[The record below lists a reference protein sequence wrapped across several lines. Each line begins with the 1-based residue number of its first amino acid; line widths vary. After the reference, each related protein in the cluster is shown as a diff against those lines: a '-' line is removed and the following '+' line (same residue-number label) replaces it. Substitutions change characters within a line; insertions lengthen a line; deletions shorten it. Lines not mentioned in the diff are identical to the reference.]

1 MKESHRMKKEKI
13 KNTLLYLYGLLQ
25 KECSCKTWS
34 KVVLAAVAAV
44 IGGAALIAFVVDPL
58 YRYRMPFFYKT
69 VYHEIYATAP
79 ALLKHEKFDLFMI
92 GTSMT
97 RNFFLEDIDKT
108 LNCRSLKFAASGGTM
123 IDLKKMVD
131 TAIKIKG
138 KDLKKIVFSLDIYPL
153 NKTKAH
159 YKQFDYMY
167 TDNHAQDYRYLFSRQ
182 TFSTIFYL
190 IKRQL
195 RPSGK
200 RKYQA
205 DRNRMFSTEY
215 DGKPYGLEAVM
226 SDARSNAET
235 HHTQTPYNKE
245 AHQKNLRDELL
256 AMFDNNPDVDFTVY
270 LAPYHIYTYCQSE
283 QFNEADALI
292 KQRTQ
297 VMLEL
302 LKRPNVKLHDFQAD
316 DTLVLCHDYFS
327 DVQHFSNTAAK
338 EILKDL
344 KSGRRKITTKEQV
357 LANEK
362 ELRALIAEK
371 MPEYHAHMKQFKEK

>member
-13 KNTLLYLYGLLQ
+13 PNTLLYIYGLLQ

-34 KVVLAAVAAV
+34 KIVIAAVAAV

-97 RNFFLEDIDKT
+97 RNFFIEDIDKT

-131 TAIKIKG
+131 TAIEIKG
-138 KDLKKIVFSLDIYPL
+138 KNLKRIVFSLDIYPL
-153 NKTKAH
+153 NKTKPH

-167 TDNHAQDYRYLFSRQ
+167 TESHAQDYRYLFSRQ
-182 TFSTIFYL
+182 TFSTILYL

-215 DGKPYGLEAVM
+215 DGKPYGLQAVM
-226 SDARSNAET
+226 SDARSNARS

-256 AMFDNNPDVDFTVY
+256 PMFDNNPDVDFTVY

-302 LKRPNVKLHDFQAD
+302 LKRSNVKLHDFQAD
-316 DTLVLCHDYFS
+316 DSIVLCHDYFS
-327 DVQHFSNTAAK
+327 DVQHFSREAAQ
-338 EILKDL
+338 IVLKKL
-344 KSGRRKITTKEQV
+344 VSGSNRITTPEEV
-357 LANEK
+357 HANEK
-362 ELRALIAEK
+362 KLRELIK
-371 MPEYHAHMKQFKEK
+371 TNMPVYYKHLKEIK

>member
-1 MKESHRMKKEKI
+1 MKKEKI
-13 KNTLLYLYGLLQ
+13 KNTLLSLYGLLQ
-25 KECSCKTWS
+25 KECSYKTWS

-131 TAIKIKG
+131 TALLHKG
-138 KDLKKIVFSLDIYPL
+138 KNLKRIVFSLDIYPL

-167 TDNHAQDYRYLFSRQ
+167 SDSHAQDYRYLFSRQ

-190 IKRQL
+190 VKRKF
-195 RPSGK
+195 RPSRK

-205 DRNRMFSTEY
+205 DRNRMFATEY
-215 DGKPYGLEAVM
+215 EGKRHGLKVVM
-226 SDARSNAET
+226 EDARANAEE
-235 HHTQTPYNKE
+235 HHTQTPFNPQ
-245 AHQKNLRDELL
+245 AHQKNLRDKLL
-256 AMFDNNPDVDFTVY
+256 PIFDDNPHVDFTVY

-316 DTLVLCHDYFS
+316 SSIVTCHDYFS
-327 DVQHFSNTAAK
+327 DVQHFNREAAQVVLKKLVSGSN
-338 EILKDL
+338 
-344 KSGRRKITTKEQV
+344 RITTPEGV
-357 LANEK
+357 HANEK
-362 ELRALIAEK
+362 KLRALTKAN
-371 MPEYHAHMKQFKEK
+371 MPVYYKHLKEIK

>member
-1 MKESHRMKKEKI
+1 MKTEKI
-13 KNTLLYLYGLLQ
+13 KKIISYLSELFLR
-25 KECSCKTWS
+25 ECSCKIWS
-34 KVVLAAVAAV
+34 LIVIISVAAV
-44 IGGAALIAFVVDPL
+44 IGGAALIAFTVDPL

-97 RNFFLEDIDKT
+97 RNFFLEDIDKAF
-108 LNCRSLKFAASGGTM
+108 NCRSLKFAASGGTA

-131 TAIKIKG
+131 TALEVKG
-138 KDLKKIVFSLDIYPL
+138 KNLKRIVFSLDIYPL
-153 NKTKAH
+153 NKTEPH

-167 TDNHAQDYRYLFSRQ
+167 SQSHAQDYRYLFSRQ

-190 IKRQL
+190 LKRQL

-215 DGKPYGLEAVM
+215 DGKPYGLKAVM
-226 SDARSNAET
+226 KDARYNAKT
-235 HHTQTPYNKE
+235 HHTQTPYNPE
-245 AHQKNLRDELL
+245 AHKKNLRDELL
-256 AMFDNNPDVDFTVY
+256 MMFDSNPEVDFTVY

-283 QFNEADALI
+283 QFKEADALI

-302 LKRPNVKLHDFQAD
+302 LKRPNVKLYDFQAD
-316 DTLVLCHDYFS
+316 ESIVTCHDYFS
-327 DVQHFSNTAAK
+327 DVQHFSREAAQ
-338 EILKDL
+338 IVLN
-344 KSGRRKITTKEQV
+344 KIVSNRNRISTPSEV
-357 LANEK
+357 HANEK
-362 ELRALIAEK
+362 KLRQLIWEN
-371 MPEYHAHMKQFKEK
+371 MPVYYKHLKEIQ

>member
-1 MKESHRMKKEKI
+1 MKTEKI
-13 KNTLLYLYGLLQ
+13 KKIISYLSELFLR
-25 KECSCKTWS
+25 ECSCKIWS
-34 KVVLAAVAAV
+34 LIVIISVAAV
-44 IGGAALIAFVVDPL
+44 IGGAALIAFTVDPL

-97 RNFFLEDIDKT
+97 RNFFLEDIDKAF
-108 LNCRSLKFAASGGTM
+108 NCRSLKFAASGGTA

-131 TAIKIKG
+131 TALEVKG
-138 KDLKKIVFSLDIYPL
+138 KNLKRIVFSLDVYPL
-153 NKTKAH
+153 NKTDPH
-159 YKQFDYMY
+159 NKQFDYMY
-167 TDNHAQDYRYLFSRQ
+167 SQSHAQDYRYLFSRQ

-190 IKRQL
+190 LKRQL

-215 DGKPYGLEAVM
+215 DGKPYGLKAVM
-226 SDARSNAET
+226 KDARYNAKT
-235 HHTQTPYNKE
+235 HHTQTPYNPE
-245 AHQKNLRDELL
+245 AHKKNLRDELL
-256 AMFDNNPDVDFTVY
+256 MMFDSNPEVDFTVY

-283 QFNEADALI
+283 QFKEADALI

-302 LKRPNVKLHDFQAD
+302 LKRPNVKLYDFQAD
-316 DTLVLCHDYFS
+316 ESIVTCHDYFS
-327 DVQHFSNTAAK
+327 DVQHFSREAAQ
-338 EILKDL
+338 IVLN
-344 KSGRRKITTKEQV
+344 KIVSNRNRISTPSEV
-357 LANEK
+357 HANEK
-362 ELRALIAEK
+362 KLRQLIGEN
-371 MPEYHAHMKQFKEK
+371 MPVYYKHLKEIQ

>member
-1 MKESHRMKKEKI
+1 MKTEKI
-13 KNTLLYLYGLLQ
+13 KKIISYLSELFLR
-25 KECSCKTWS
+25 ECSCKIWS
-34 KVVLAAVAAV
+34 LIVIISVAAV
-44 IGGAALIAFVVDPL
+44 IGGAALIAFTVDPL

-97 RNFFLEDIDKT
+97 RNFFLEDIDKAF
-108 LNCRSLKFAASGGTM
+108 NCRSLKFAASGGTA

-131 TAIKIKG
+131 TALEVKG
-138 KDLKKIVFSLDIYPL
+138 KNLKRIVFSLDIYPL
-153 NKTKAH
+153 NKTEPH

-167 TDNHAQDYRYLFSRQ
+167 SKSHAQDYRYLFSRQ

-215 DGKPYGLEAVM
+215 DGKPYGLKAVM
-226 SDARSNAET
+226 KDARYNAKT
-235 HHTQTPYNKE
+235 HHTQTPYNPE
-245 AHQKNLRDELL
+245 AHKKNLRDELL
-256 AMFDNNPDVDFTVY
+256 MMLDSNPEVDFTVY

-283 QFNEADALI
+283 QFKEADALI

-302 LKRPNVKLHDFQAD
+302 LKRPNVKLYDFQAD
-316 DTLVLCHDYFS
+316 ESIVTCHDYFS
-327 DVQHFSNTAAK
+327 DVQHFSREAAQ
-338 EILKDL
+338 IVLN
-344 KSGRRKITTKEQV
+344 KIVSNRNRISTPSEV
-357 LANEK
+357 HANEK
-362 ELRALIAEK
+362 KLRQLIGEN
-371 MPEYHAHMKQFKEK
+371 MPVYYKHLKEIQ